1 MIYLFCWIY
10 IYLVE
15 IVLWNY
21 KQLRAQVISKDTPAN
36 SLHVFLKSKFS
47 WVAASQNDNN
57 IYAKIWIDFS
67 HILSNLSARTI
78 KHLVPTLIQW
88 NDFPVKDCN
97 SLSFLKYTKPKWN
110 VLLILKDSN

>member
-36 SLHVFLKSKFS
+36 SLPVFFL
-47 WVAASQNDNN
+47 
-57 IYAKIWIDFS
+57 
-67 HILSNLSARTI
+67 
-78 KHLVPTLIQW
+78 
-88 NDFPVKDCN
+88 
-97 SLSFLKYTKPKWN
+97 SLSLAE
-110 VLLILKDSN
+110 